1 MEIVVNAR
9 IKARLKQLQ
18 RKSGT
23 SMSEIA
29 RQGIVRHIFVESPLS
44 PHEEAELE
52 QIIAEETAE
61 REKRQQKK
69 QEKG

>member
-9 IKARLKQLQ
+9 IKARLRQLQ

-29 RQGIVRHIFVESPLS
+29 RQGIVRQIFTETPLL
-44 PHEEAELE
+44 PQEEAELE

-61 REKRQQKK
+61 REKRARKKEQK
-69 QEKG
+69 